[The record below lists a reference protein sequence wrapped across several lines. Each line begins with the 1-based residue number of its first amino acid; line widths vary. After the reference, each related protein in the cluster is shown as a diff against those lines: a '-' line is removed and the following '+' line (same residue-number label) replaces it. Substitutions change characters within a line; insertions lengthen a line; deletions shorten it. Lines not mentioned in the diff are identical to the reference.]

1 MAIQSTSLTLGLAN
15 IYVSSG
21 TSVVSV
27 MYFCNQ
33 NSSAANL
40 NVWAVGNSSVASGG
54 VTSAN
59 LIYREVQI
67 AAADTFVVDM
77 EKLALSNGDYLVANA
92 GGTLNATVSYLGI

>member
-1 MAIQSTSLTLGLAN
+1 MAIKSTSLTLGLAN

-33 NSSAANL
+33 NSAAANL
-40 NVWAVGNSSVASGG
+40 NVWAVSNASVAGGG
-54 VTSAN
+54 VNAAN

-77 EKLALSNGDYLVANA
+77 EKLALGNGDYLVANA
-92 GGTLNATVSYLGI
+92 GGSISSTVSYLGI